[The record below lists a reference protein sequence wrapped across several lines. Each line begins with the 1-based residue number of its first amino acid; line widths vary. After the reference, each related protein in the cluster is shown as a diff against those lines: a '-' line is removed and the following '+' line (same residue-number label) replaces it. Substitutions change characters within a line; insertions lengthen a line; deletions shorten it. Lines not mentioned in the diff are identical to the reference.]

1 MGSTMPVSRSADRRR
16 RAATLALLACLL
28 LVWSGTGWGG
38 EFVIRELSARLADEG
53 YLVDA
58 QIDYRFSDHAIEA
71 LANGVPLT
79 LEVHLQLRRRG
90 AWLWEPDIVDQRL
103 FYRIRYHALASV
115 YQVRDLQSG
124 RRQNFVTRRAALEAL
139 GELDGLFLVER
150 ERLRQGEV
158 YDLSLRASLSI
169 EELPLPLRPWAYLD
183 PEWEHD
189 SEWRRW
195 TLQP

>member
-1 MGSTMPVSRSADRRR
+1 MAIRHLKRPAGLFCA
-16 RAATLALLACLL
+16 LL
-28 LVWSGTGWGG
+28 LVWSGCAWSG
-38 EFVIRELSARLADEG
+38 EFVIRELATRLGDEG
-53 YLVDA
+53 YQVDA
-58 QIDYRFSDHAIEA
+58 QIDYRFSERAIEA

-90 AWLWEPDIVDQRL
+90 AWIWEPDVVDERL
-103 FYRIRYHALASV
+103 NYRIRYHALASV

-139 GELDGLFLVER
+139 GALGGLFLVGR
-150 ERLRQGEV
+150 GQLQPDEV

-169 EELPLPLRPWAYLD
+169 EALPLPLRPWAYLD